1 MFLQTFSLAV
11 TLAAGQQGAATTA
24 QQPPPPPPVT
34 ESVVVFGGA
43 TSVWRDPSTGETTL
57 SREDLQ
63 RVPAMTPDESL
74 KVLSG
79 FSLFRRS
86 SSRASN
92 PTTHGVTMRGLSAS
106 GASRALIMVDGVPL
120 NDGFGGWVTW
130 ERLPSDAIDQISV
143 QRGPVG
149 DAFGTD
155 ALGGVIKLVT
165 PQVARRFGAGG
176 AEFASLNTTALNLSG
191 AIAGSRARLFGAAG
205 WFSTDG
211 FIPVEPKTRGAV
223 DVPTDTKWS
232 NAYGK
237 AVFGSAHRL
246 TVSGWGGADDRGNGT
261 VLQRNSSHGGTGTAA
276 FESSSGATQFA
287 ARLASSVNRYEQT
300 FSAVLSARA
309 TERLTSTQHI
319 DADVLRGIAEVRRT
333 IPRGVVAA
341 RASFA
346 RTDAKFDETT
356 TTATSSSDLVD
367 NSQSISTQI
376 AIAPVSQLT
385 LTAGGR
391 AEWRNAGV
399 SAAPVSPKPATVGRL
414 SAAWR
419 PTAVVTM
426 RAAAGSS
433 HRWPTLNE
441 LVRNFSAGTATT
453 LANPDLGPERA
464 RSIEAG
470 IDVSQHGLQAS
481 VTGFR
486 SVVHDAI
493 ANVTLSQVGSAIT
506 RQRRNAGDAH
516 AAGVEFDASAQT
528 SLFRVRASATVLNA
542 RFTNSKEAA
551 LEDKWLPQV
560 PRVSAGGSLDILL
573 PRQHVASLVVH
584 HASTQFDDDKNTA
597 AFLLASATEIDARL
611 GGTVKS
617 LRWYVAAENLADAR
631 LETGRSGSATAPL
644 VTLAQGRAF
653 RAGLTITL
661 PAR

>member
-1 MFLQTFSLAV
+1 MVFETLA
-11 TLAAGQQGAATTA
+11 LAMALAAAGQQPA
-24 QQPPPPPPVT
+24 QQPPPPPPPVT

-43 TSVWRDPSTGETTL
+43 TSVWRDPATGETTL
-57 SREDLQ
+57 SREDLD

-74 KVLSG
+74 KILSG

-165 PQVARRFGAGG
+165 PSAARTFGSGG
-176 AEFASLNTTALNLSG
+176 TEIASLTTSAVNVSG
-191 AIAGSRARLFGAAG
+191 AYSGRQARVFGAAS
-205 WFSTDG
+205 WFTTDG

-223 DVPTDTKWS
+223 DVPTDTTWT
-232 NAYGK
+232 NGYGK
-237 AVFGSAHRL
+237 IVFGGVHRL
-246 TVSGWGGADDRGNGT
+246 TLSGWGGRDDRGNGT
-261 VLQRNSSHGGTGTAA
+261 VLQNNASHGATGTAA
-276 FESSSGATQFA
+276 FETSSGATQWA
-287 ARLASSVNRYEQT
+287 MRLSSGTNWYEQSFT
-300 FSAVLSARA
+300 AVAAGRA
-309 TERLTSTQHI
+309 TERLTSTQDI
-319 DADVLRGIAEVRRT
+319 DTNVVRGIVEVRRA
-333 IPRGVVAA
+333 IPHGVAA
-341 RASFA
+341 ARGTFA
-346 RTDAKFDETT
+346 RARADFDETT
-356 TTATSSSDLVD
+356 TAAMSSKPLVD
-367 NSQSISTQI
+367 NSQSVSGQI
-376 AIAPVSQLT
+376 AMAPVTALT

-391 AEWRNAGV
+391 AEWRSAGD
-399 SAAPVSPKPATVGRL
+399 SSSPVSPKPATVGRA

-419 PTAVVTM
+419 PTSVVTI

-470 IDVSQHGLQAS
+470 IDLTRHGVQAS
-481 VTGFR
+481 ITGFR

-493 ANVTLSQVGSAIT
+493 ANVTTSVVGSAIT

-516 AAGVEFDASAQT
+516 AAGVEFDASAERR
-528 SLFRVRASATVLNA
+528 FIRVRASATVLNA
-542 RFTNSKEAA
+542 RFKNSKEPA

-560 PRVSAGGSLDILL
+560 PRVSAGGSLDLLL
-573 PRQHVASLVVH
+573 PHRHVASIIVH
-584 HASTQFDDDKNTA
+584 GTSTQFDDDKNTA
-597 AFLLASATEIDARL
+597 AYLLASATQIDARV
-611 GGTVKS
+611 GGVLKAAH
-617 LRWYVAAENLADAR
+617 WYVAVENLADAR
-631 LETGRSGSATAPL
+631 LETGRSGSQAAPL

-653 RAGLTITL
+653 RVGLTITL
-661 PAR
+661 PGR